1 MDFFNKINNSMI
13 VDALKQLPTEETVK
27 YFVWMSHNPTHST
40 NQCVSYWKMKST
52 TFTSSWVDHCHTLCV
67 S

>member
-27 YFVWMSHNPTHST
+27 YFV
-40 NQCVSYWKMKST
+40 
-52 TFTSSWVDHCHTLCV
+52 
-67 S
+67 